1 MTLNSGMENCKSSR
15 DPITNKLI
23 NRIEKLEDD
32 ISSLNENVNTENINA
47 EDVYASSLESGIATI
62 RQLSSDNIN
71 ATAIEAS
78 DVNTRTLTADKAS
91 IDSLDKD
98 VTISGNVKAKDI
110 SADKLSVTDL
120 ELENR
125 TFPSLNVTGDTV
137 LSKATA
143 EEVEV
148 SKLKVT
154 EDLELNDGI
163 NIGSFTADSASI
175 NDAVIG
181 NINNVDITSSN
192 IETKTL
198 ESDDITA
205 DNITSDNVNSTT
217 VNAENVAA
225 THTKTNDIDA
235 GVYKRNDSFYIN
247 IDIEPGAIGIIKLP
261 KFDGT
266 GKFYFVNENNESV
279 ISLTIINNRTE
290 MQSTLVNY
298 SQRGLYL
305 TDINIGTDSHIYFG
319 ISDQPN
325 IKKMYYTLDINNDF
339 VEVPE
344 QLPGV
349 TTFDNIDI
357 DYNYVPEFLNR
368 VVILGSPLMDRVNN
382 WGLDIQGVLNA
393 TSMQF
398 PTILKVPELEV
409 TGEALFRDNIRVLGK
424 IDGELNS
431 KLTLVVKTNEEG
443 DVVDSVDY
451 DNFEPAIVDLIDK
464 AYKDDEGNVL
474 KSTYLKIEDAENDYV
489 KKTQIGAASTED
501 YTGVCPLDENG
512 QIPISYL
519 PTDALV
525 FKSLWNAETNTPT
538 IADGTGTK
546 GDFYICN
553 VAGSQDL
560 GSGLIEFSTNDTV
573 IYDGTVWHRVA
584 SSSTRT
590 ELLNII
596 GNSSRTNTGLMTA
609 EQFVKLDEIEPK
621 AEVNVQS
628 DWNET
633 DDTKDEF
640 IKNKPKLEDVA
651 LTGEFKDLKTKPE
664 LESSVGKITL
674 KDSSGWKT
682 ECDIPALKVVALTLS
697 QYQALESKDPH
708 TVYAITGE

>member
-1 MTLNSGMENCKSSR
+1 MENCKSLR
-15 DPITNKLI
+15 DPITNKLVE
-23 NRIEKLEDD
+23 RIEKLEDD
-32 ISSLNENVNTENINA
+32 LSSLNENVNTENINA
-47 EDVYASSLESGIATI
+47 ENVYTSSLESDIAI
-62 RQLSSDNIN
+62 VKQLSSDNIN

-91 IDSLDKD
+91 IDTLDKD
-98 VTISGNVKAKDI
+98 VTINGNVKAKDI
-110 SADKLSVTDL
+110 SASKLSVTDL

-125 TFPSLNVTGDTV
+125 TFPSLNVIGDTV
-137 LSKATA
+137 LNKTTA

-163 NIGSFTADSASI
+163 NIGSFTADSGSI
-175 NDAVIG
+175 DNAVIG
-181 NINNVDITSSN
+181 NINSVDITSSN
-192 IETKTL
+192 IKTKTL
-198 ESDDITA
+198 KSDDITA
-205 DNITSDNVNSTT
+205 DNITSGDVNSTT

-225 THTKTNDIDA
+225 AHTQTNDIDA

-247 IDIEPGAIGIIKLP
+247 IDIEPGAKGIIKLP

-266 GKFYFVNENNESV
+266 GKFYFVDEEENSV
-279 ISLTIINNRTE
+279 ISITVINNKTQL
-290 MQSTLVNY
+290 QSTLVNY
-298 SQRGLYL
+298 SQKGLYL
-305 TDINIGTDSHIYFG
+305 TDINMGADGHIYFG
-319 ISDQPN
+319 ISDQSN

-339 VEVPE
+339 IEVPV
-344 QLPGV
+344 QMSGV
-349 TTFDNIDI
+349 NSFDNIDI
-357 DYNYVPEFLNR
+357 AYSYTPQYRTR
-368 VVILGSPLMDRVNN
+368 VVILGDPNAVNDY
-382 WGLDIQGVLNA
+382 GLDVNGLLNPK
-393 TSMQF
+393 SLQF
-398 PTILKVPELEV
+398 PEIAKVPELEV
-409 TGEALFRDNIRVLGK
+409 DNDALIHNDLTVEGNIN
-424 IDGELNS
+424 GELNN

-451 DNFEPAIVDLIDK
+451 DNSEPAIVDLIDK

-489 KKTQIGAASTED
+489 KKMQIGAASTED

-525 FKSLWNAETNTPT
+525 FKSLWNAETNAPT

-560 GSGLIEFSTNDTV
+560 GSGLIEFSINDTV

-584 SSSTRT
+584 SSSTRA

-609 EQFVKLDEIEPK
+609 EQFIKLDEIEPK

-640 IKNKPKLEDVA
+640 IKNKPKLEGVA

-664 LESSVGKITL
+664 LESSVGKVTL